1 MPIEWPENTICHI
14 CDKQYKVHDVIMK
27 VPLDINTRQML
38 YVFLNRKLNHDL
50 TSIIFKYINCDC
62 YAHAKCIQS
71 YFRRPN
77 YCAYWYLYQNNV
89 MYLSNSYGLAQWAY

>member
-14 CDKQYKVHDVIMK
+14 CDKQYNVHDVIMK